1 MTIFFKGTTGLVGV
15 LFLLIGLAG
24 LLTPQDFA
32 ASLKLSLDNPEGA
45 GSVRAMIGAHYVA
58 MGSVCLFASFRARPG
73 LLWPVAAIEIAMV
86 FARLL
91 SAVNGEF
98 GASALI
104 PTVIEILASVLLVLA
119 ATNQGR
125 AGSSRTEGQE

>member
-32 ASLKLSLDNPEGA
+32 ASLQLSLDNPEGA

-58 MGSVCLFASFRARPG
+58 MESVCLFASFRARPG
-73 LLWPVAAIEIAMV
+73 LL
-86 FARLL
+86 
-91 SAVNGEF
+91 
-98 GASALI
+98 
-104 PTVIEILASVLLVLA
+104 
-119 ATNQGR
+119 
-125 AGSSRTEGQE
+125 

>member
-1 MTIFFKGTTGLVGV
+1 
-15 LFLLIGLAG
+15 LLIGLAG

-32 ASLKLSLDNPEGA
+32 ASLQLSLDNPEGA

-91 SAVNGEF
+91 TKV
-98 GASALI
+98 
-104 PTVIEILASVLLVLA
+104 VLLMPVHTQLLQSKRWVYL
-119 ATNQGR
+119 TG
-125 AGSSRTEGQE
+125 

>member
-1 MTIFFKGTTGLVGV
+1 MTIFFKGTTGLVGII
-15 LFLLIGLAG
+15 FLLIGLAG

-58 MGSVCLFASFRARPG
+58 MGSVCLFAIFRARPG
-73 LLWPVAAIEIAMV
+73 LLWPVAAIETAMV

-119 ATNQGR
+119 ANTQEL
-125 AGSSRTEGQE
+125 AGSSQTEGQE